1 MRARF
6 ESARLRGAGI
16 AVALGFAVAVSLGG
30 CSAGAQGTAHHTQAP
45 DVPVTAS
52 SPVVVAI
59 GDSIM
64 KGHGLP
70 SSDAWPAIIAKRNG
84 WKLTN
89 LACNG
94 AGFAKIGDSDDCAD
108 TFSGLIA
115 KAATLHPTILLIS
128 GSSNDLGF
136 DDTKLSAT
144 TLSDIKLLRSE
155 NPTAK
160 IVGISTVWGDT
171 LIPSQIDDINDQVRA
186 AVDAVGGIYLDIGQP
201 LAGHRDWLQ
210 SDDVHPTAKGQRVLA
225 RVIAGA
231 LRSAKIIG

>member
-1 MRARF
+1 M
-6 ESARLRGAGI
+6 
-16 AVALGFAVAVSLGG
+16 
-30 CSAGAQGTAHHTQAP
+30 
-45 DVPVTAS
+45 
-52 SPVVVAI
+52 AI

-70 SSDAWPAIIAKRNG
+70 TDEAWPAIIAKRNG

-94 AGFAKIGDSDDCAD
+94 AGFAKIGDSSDCAEP
-108 TFSGLIA
+108 FSGLIA
-115 KAATLHPTILLIS
+115 EAAALHPSILLIS

-136 DDTKLSAT
+136 DDTTLSAT
-144 TLSDIKLLRSE
+144 TLADIKLLRSE
-155 NPTAK
+155 NPTAE
-160 IVGISTVWGDT
+160 IIGISTVWGDT

-225 RVIAGA
+225 KVISGA
-231 LRSAKIIG
+231 LRSAKIIS